1 MRVTKLSFTRLL
13 REYICLLTKC
23 MIFSKSFGYALRGVL
38 YVALSA
44 DKGPVQLNEI
54 AEALGVPRHFMG
66 KIMKRLAHN
75 SILDSQKGPSGG
87 FEINDET
94 LSRYLIDIYT
104 VTDHPEELRQCVL
117 ARGEC
122 NPDRPCKL
130 HKLILPLKDPINNI
144 LYETTVGHLLQGDNE
159 ELLNG
164 LTKNVEI
171 GELKI

>member
-1 MRVTKLSFTRLL
+1 
-13 REYICLLTKC
+13 

-87 FEINDET
+87 FEILKISYT
-94 LSRYLIDIYT
+94 WLINKCI
-104 VTDHPEELRQCVL
+104 H
-117 ARGEC
+117 ARG
-122 NPDRPCKL
+122 
-130 HKLILPLKDPINNI
+130 
-144 LYETTVGHLLQGDNE
+144 G
-159 ELLNG
+159 
-164 LTKNVEI
+164 
-171 GELKI
+171 

>member
-1 MRVTKLSFTRLL
+1 
-13 REYICLLTKC
+13 

-44 DKGPVQLNEI
+44 DKGPVQLHEI

-75 SILDSQKGPSGG
+75 NILDSQKGPSGG
-87 FEINDET
+87 FEINEDT
-94 LSRYLIDIYT
+94 LNRYLIDIYS

-122 NPDRPCKL
+122 NPEHPCKL
-130 HKLILPLKDPINNI
+130 HKLILPLKDPINKL
-144 LYETTVGHLLQGDNE
+144 LYETRVGHLLQGNNMEMLD
-159 ELLNG
+159 G
-164 LTKNVEI
+164 LTSNTYS
-171 GELKI
+171 LKED